1 MPRTMRDELTGDFLG
16 LGYDQRMRMESS
28 FLNIYDSPA
37 HDSTLL
43 QSTPTDLFPAPA
55 EGLSIAVEDD
65 VGNPRLFPANVWD
78 PQGNDQYDN
87 CSGCIE
93 SAGNIYHLNSIY
105 LASAGGALYIAGSRG
120 GPTIPDPFHPDN
132 PSNPPAGSAYQVVIY
147 KVAFNGKC
155 AEMACATA
163 RCSDCRPRTRRPA
176 PS

>member
-1 MPRTMRDELTGDFLG
+1 
-16 LGYDQRMRMESS
+16 MESS

-43 QSTPTDLFPAPA
+43 RSTPTDLFPAPA
-55 EGLSIAVEDD
+55 EGLSIAVEDEQ
-65 VGNPRLFPANVWD
+65 GNSRLFPANVWD

-120 GPTIPDPFHPDN
+120 GPTIPDPFHPTTR
-132 PSNPPAGSAYQVVIY
+132 P
-147 KVAFNGKC
+147 
-155 AEMACATA
+155 T
-163 RCSDCRPRTRRPA
+163 RPRAAPTR
-176 PS
+176 S